1 MILRPYQELFI
12 TNIAAKLRIHRKVV
26 AQLATGGGKTVCFA
40 EICDRYCAKS
50 TQDVLILVHREE
62 LLTQASKAINLPV
75 QKVVAGMKRI
85 PPARVY
91 VAMVESAHK
100 RLHLFENIGMV
111 IVDEC
116 HIGNFTKVIEHFKE
130 QYIIGFTATPLAA
143 KKTNP
148 LKDYFYDIVCGIDIP
163 ELIEQGFLCQDIT
176 YSSEKI
182 VERAQ
187 LRMKAG
193 EFDQAQMAAI
203 YKNPKYIDTTINAY
217 KQHSI
222 DRKTIIFNC
231 NVEHSQAVNAAFIAA
246 GFNSRHLDATSENRA
261 ETLEWF
267 ANTPDAI
274 LNNIGIATT
283 GFDQPDIETVIVNK
297 ATASMPLW
305 LQMCGRGAR
314 PHPIKLAFTIIDL
327 GGNCEVHG
335 LWRMHREWKQIFDN
349 PKKPGNGVAP
359 VKQCP
364 KCNAYHHTAKM
375 VCDAIP
381 YGELFAC
388 SYEFPKVV
396 VLDEGINEFVEMG
409 DAIDIKKLIKINAH
423 HKEYRSLFLA
433 IEHVALLAKKTLK
446 EINEDNYLYIKKKN
460 DEIARLWCKEKNR
473 KYNRFH
479 INLADEKLKTTL
491 KSLYNA
497 DILL

>member
-1 MILRPYQELFI
+1 M
-12 TNIAAKLRIHRKVV
+12 V

-40 EICDRYCAKS
+40 EICDRYCARS
-50 TQDVLILVHREE
+50 SQDILILVHREE
-62 LLTQASKAINLPV
+62 LLTQAAKAIRLPV
-75 QKVVAGMKRI
+75 QKVVAGMKTI

-116 HIGNFTKVIEHFKE
+116 HIGNFTKVIDHFKE

-148 LKDYFYDIVCGIDIP
+148 LRNYFDDIVCGIDIP
-163 ELIEQGFLCQDIT
+163 DLIEQGFLAPEQT
-176 YSSEKI
+176 YSSSSI
-182 VERAQ
+182 VERAK
-187 LRMKAG
+187 LKMKAG
-193 EFDQAQMAAI
+193 EFDASQMGAM
-203 YKNPKYIDTTINAY
+203 YKEPKYIDTTIKAY
-217 KQHSI
+217 QKHSLG
-222 DRKTIIFNC
+222 RKTIIFNC
-231 NVEHSQAVNAAFIAA
+231 NVEHSQAVNAAFIEA
-246 GFNSRHLDATSENRA
+246 GFNSRHLDATSTDRV

-327 GGNCEVHG
+327 GGNCLTHG
-335 LWRMHREWKQIFDN
+335 SWAASRNWENIFHN
-349 PKKPGNGVAP
+349 PKKPGAGVAP
-359 VKQCP
+359 VKECP
-364 KCNAYHHTAKM
+364 KCAALLHTSKM
-375 VCDAIP
+375 VCDAKHL
-381 YGELFAC
+381 GMLFPC
-388 SYEFPKVV
+388 GHIFPKKI
-396 VLDEGINEFVEMG
+396 VLDQGIEDFILMTDSV
-409 DAIDIKKLIKINAH
+409 DIKKLIQMNEH
-423 HKEYRSLFLA
+423 HKEYRSLFVA
-433 IEHVALLAKKTLK
+433 IEHVALLAKKNIK
-446 EINEDNYLYIKKKN
+446 KINADNYLYIKKKN

-491 KSLYNA
+491 KTIYNA

>member
-1 MILRPYQELFI
+1 MILREYQERFI
-12 TNIAAKLRIHRKVV
+12 NNIAAKLRIHRKVV

-62 LLTQASKAINLPV
+62 LLTQASKSIRLPV
-75 QKVVAGMKRI
+75 QKVVAGMKTI

-100 RLHLFENIGMV
+100 RLAMFSNIGMV

-116 HIGNFTKVIEHFKE
+116 HIGNFTKVIDHFKE

-148 LKDYFYDIVCGIDIP
+148 LRNYFDDIVCGIDIP
-163 ELIEQGFLCQDIT
+163 DLIEDGFLAPEQT
-176 YSSEKI
+176 YSSSSI
-182 VERAQ
+182 VERAK
-187 LRMKAG
+187 LKMKAG
-193 EFDQAQMAAI
+193 EFDAQQMGAM
-203 YKNPKYIDTTINAY
+203 YKEPKYIDTTLKAY
-217 KQHSI
+217 QKHSLG
-222 DRKTIIFNC
+222 RKTIIFNC
-231 NVEHSQAVNAAFIAA
+231 NVEHSMAVNAAFIQA
-246 GFNSRHLDATSENRA
+246 GFNSRHLDATSTDRA

-327 GGNCEVHG
+327 GGNCLTHG
-335 LWRMHREWKQIFDN
+335 SWAASRNWEDIFHN
-349 PKKPGNGVAP
+349 PKKPGAGVAP
-359 VKQCP
+359 VKECP
-364 KCNAYHHTAKM
+364 KCAALLHTSKM
-375 VCDAIP
+375 VCDAKHL
-381 YGELFAC
+381 GMLFPC
-388 SYEFPKVV
+388 GHIFPKKI
-396 VLDEGINEFVEMG
+396 VLDQGIEDFILMTDSV
-409 DAIDIKKLIKINAH
+409 DIKKLIQMNEH
-423 HKEYRSLFLA
+423 HKEYRSLFVA
-433 IEHVALLAKKTLK
+433 IEHVALLAKKNIK
-446 EINEDNYLYIKKKN
+446 KINADNYLYIKKKN

-491 KSLYNA
+491 KSIYNA

>member
-1 MILRPYQELFI
+1 MILRDYQERFI
-12 TNIAAKLRIHRKVV
+12 TNISAKLRIHRKVV

-40 EICDRYCAKS
+40 AICDRYCAKS
-50 TQDVLILVHREE
+50 SQDVLILVHREE
-62 LLTQASKAINLPV
+62 LLTQASKAIRLPV
-75 QKVVAGMKRI
+75 QKVVAGMKTI

-100 RLHLFENIGMV
+100 RLAMFSNIGMV

-116 HIGNFTKVIEHFKE
+116 HIGNFTKVIDHFKD

-148 LKDYFYDIVCGIDIP
+148 LRNYFDDIVCGIDIP
-163 ELIEQGFLCQDIT
+163 DLIEQGFLAPEQT
-176 YSSEKI
+176 YSSSSI
-182 VERAQ
+182 VERAK
-187 LRMKAG
+187 LKMKAG
-193 EFDQAQMAAI
+193 EFDASQMGAM
-203 YKNPKYIDTTINAY
+203 YKEPKYIDTTLKAY
-217 KQHSI
+217 QKHSLG
-222 DRKTIIFNC
+222 RKTIIFNC

-246 GFNSRHLDATSENRA
+246 GFNSRHLDATSTDRA

-327 GGNCEVHG
+327 GGNCLTHG
-335 LWRMHREWKQIFDN
+335 SWAASRNWEDIFHN
-349 PKKPGNGVAP
+349 PKKPGAGVAP
-359 VKQCP
+359 VKECP
-364 KCNAYHHTAKM
+364 KCAALLHTSKM
-375 VCDAIP
+375 VCDAKHL
-381 YGELFAC
+381 GMLFPC
-388 SYEFPKVV
+388 GHIFPKKI
-396 VLDEGINEFVEMG
+396 VLDQGIEDFILMTDSV
-409 DAIDIKKLIKINAH
+409 DIKKLIQMNEH
-423 HKEYRSLFLA
+423 HKEYRSLFVA
-433 IEHVALLAKKTLK
+433 IEHVALLAKKNIK
-446 EINEDNYLYIKKKN
+446 KINADNYLHISKKN
-460 DEIARLWCKEKNR
+460 HEIARLWCRERNR
-473 KYNRFH
+473 KFNRFH
-479 INLADEKLKTTL
+479 KDLADEKLKTTL
-491 KSLYNA
+491 KTIYNA